1 MPPLPSPAPGAGLS
15 RRQFAGR
22 TALASLAVAAHPL
35 AAAEPARRL
44 RAAIIGHTGG
54 GDYGHGY
61 DRVFDGLTEVE
72 VVAVADPDAPGRA
85 QAQTRCGA
93 ARGYADY
100 RELLTREHPD
110 LVSIAFRH
118 PRRHAEVA
126 LAALEA
132 GAHLFLEKPLT
143 ETLADADRIVAAV
156 ERRRARTVVAHNR
169 RYTPEF
175 QHARALLLEGF
186 VGRVREIHCHGKQ
199 DARAGGEDM
208 MVLGTHDFDW
218 LRHCFGDPLWCTATV
233 LQDRREAPLSEARE
247 GREPLRVLGDTV
259 RARFGFPGN
268 LTVTWDSVRTSDDWN
283 QRRGTREHW
292 ALEVL
297 GTQRVLA
304 YHSGV
309 GFACLDSPYLLHP
322 TNDVRWQPLPPAQAP
337 PPPPHQRHM
346 GRDLVHAVHTG
357 EPTLCSVPDGRW
369 AVEMVEAVY
378 QSHRTRS
385 RVSFPLTERL
395 GLPPAT

>member
-1 MPPLPSPAPGAGLS
+1 MPPLPSPAPGSGLS

-22 TALASLAVAAHPL
+22 IALASLTVAAHPL

-61 DRVFDGLTEVE
+61 DRVFDDLAEVE
-72 VVAVADPDAPGRA
+72 VVAVADPDAQGRA
-85 QAQTRCGA
+85 QAQARCGA
-93 ARGYADY
+93 PRGYADY
-100 RELLTREHPD
+100 RELLSRERPD
-110 LVSIAFRH
+110 LLSIAFRH

-126 LAALEA
+126 LAALDA

-143 ETLADADRIVAAV
+143 ETLADADRIVEAV
-156 ERRRARTVVAHNR
+156 DRHGARSVVAHNR

-218 LRHCFGDPLWCTATV
+218 FRHCFGDPLWCTATV
-233 LQDRREAPLSEARE
+233 LKDGREALPGEARD
-247 GREPLRVLGDTV
+247 GREPIRVLGDTL

-283 QRRGTREHW
+283 ERRGAREHW
-292 ALEVL
+292 SFEIL
-297 GTQRVLA
+297 GTRRVLA

-309 GFACLDSPYLLHP
+309 GFAYLESPYLLHP
-322 TNDVRWQPLPPAQAP
+322 ANDIRWQPLPPAQAP
-337 PPPPHQRHM
+337 APPSHHRHM
-346 GRDLVHAVHTG
+346 GRDLVHAVQTG
-357 EPTLCSVPDGRW
+357 EPTLCSVHDGRW

-385 RVSFPLTERL
+385 RIRFPLAERV
-395 GLPPAT
+395 GLQPAT